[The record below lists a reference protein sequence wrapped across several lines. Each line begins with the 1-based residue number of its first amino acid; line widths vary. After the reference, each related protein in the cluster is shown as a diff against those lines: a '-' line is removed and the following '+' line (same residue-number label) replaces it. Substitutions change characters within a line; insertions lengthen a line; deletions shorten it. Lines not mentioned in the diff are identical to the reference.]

1 MEMVWR
7 SKGEENDEKISLFA
21 AAPSQC
27 EKPGREILISAARLL
42 SGGNLRGAP
51 RRCLPGCSNT
61 ALIMT
66 GLGRPWWQLKSGV
79 SVWWEGFGDRI
90 WCLGLAGGI
99 WWDSVG
105 DEALASSSKAGW

>member
-7 SKGEENDEKISLFA
+7 SEGEENDEKISLFA

-27 EKPGREILISAARLL
+27 EKPGSEILISAARLL
-42 SGGNLRGAP
+42 SGRNLRGAP
-51 RRCLPGCSNT
+51 RRCLPGCSSI

-66 GLGRPWWQLKSGV
+66 GLGGPWWQLKSGV
-79 SVWWEGFGDRI
+79 SVSWEGFGDRI

-105 DEALASSSKAGW
+105 DEALASSSKAG